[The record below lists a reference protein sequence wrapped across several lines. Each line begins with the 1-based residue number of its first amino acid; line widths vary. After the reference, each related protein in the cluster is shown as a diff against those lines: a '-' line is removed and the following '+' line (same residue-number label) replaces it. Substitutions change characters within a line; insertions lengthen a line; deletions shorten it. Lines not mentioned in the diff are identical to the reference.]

1 MIYSSQQIETITQSV
16 LRELRSRGVTVA
28 TAHRGSQSGTPASS
42 AAVEA
47 NQSMGDSKAASVAV
61 TARVVT
67 EDTLAAVQAAGRT
80 VSIPAGA
87 VITPSGHD
95 YIRRHSVSVHVS
107 SGASKSAG
115 MGTLLVIGTCAS
127 AEAAARAANWKS
139 LDAGCEPDAAWKSRK
154 HLAGPVVCCGG
165 NPSIVAC
172 LLNRDNNVRAAV
184 VDARTD
190 LTTLAA
196 AMNPQVVCLDSVGWS
211 FASYL
216 RLFRQLGNADM
227 SAPKKWKELR

>member
-16 LRELRSRGVTVA
+16 LRELRSRGVAVA
-28 TAHRGSQSGTPASS
+28 TAPRGSESISPSQPT
-42 AAVEA
+42 AVEA
-47 NQSMGDSKAASVAV
+47 KQSEADSKGASVVV
-61 TARVVT
+61 TANVVT
-67 EDTLAAVQAAGRT
+67 EDTLTAVQAAGR
-80 VSIPAGA
+80 VVNIPAGA

-95 YIRRHSVSVHVS
+95 YIRRHSVSVNVS
-107 SGASKSAG
+107 SGASKSG
-115 MGTLLVIGTCAS
+115 GIGTLLVIGTCAS
-127 AEAAARAANWKS
+127 AETAARAAEWKS

-154 HLAGPVVCCGG
+154 HLSGPVVCCGG

-172 LLNRDNNVRAAV
+172 LLNRDNKIRAAV

-196 AMNPQVVCLDSVGWS
+196 TMNPQVVCLDSVGWS

-216 RLFRQLGNADM
+216 RLFRQLANADM